1 MYDTTTRNIQV
12 NVEPLYLE
20 EESIPEDDHFVWAY
34 KVTIQ
39 NQGSESVKLLNRY
52 WKITDAL
59 GRVKEVNGS
68 GVVGEQPVIGPGDSY
83 EYMSGAPL
91 PTPSGLML
99 GKYEMVNDQGES
111 FNVDIP
117 PFSLDSPY
125 EKNIPN

>member
-39 NQGSESVKLLNRY
+39 NQGNESVKLLNRY

-68 GVVGEQPVIGPGDSY
+68 GVVGEQPVIEPGDSY

>member
-20 EESIPEDDHFVWAY
+20 EESAPEDDHFVWAY
-34 KVTIQ
+34 KVTIL
-39 NQGSESVKLLNRY
+39 NQGNEEVKLLNRY

-68 GVVGEQPVIGPGDSY
+68 GVVGEQPVIKPGDSY

-111 FNVDIP
+111 FSVDIP

-125 EKNIPN
+125 ETNIPN

>member
-39 NQGSESVKLLNRY
+39 NQGNESVKLLNRY